1 MTILVHKKVMAK
13 LPNTLKDD
21 FVLNHEA
28 EDEELDNKLQ
38 IFDLI
43 LDKEQSKI
51 RVEKKPQ
58 TRVIVSEDIFP
69 KMQREIDKKN
79 FK

>member
-1 MTILVHKKVMAK
+1 
-13 LPNTLKDD
+13 
-21 FVLNHEA
+21 
-28 EDEELDNKLQ
+28 
-38 IFDLI
+38 LI

-58 TRVIVSEDIFP
+58 TRVILSEDIFP